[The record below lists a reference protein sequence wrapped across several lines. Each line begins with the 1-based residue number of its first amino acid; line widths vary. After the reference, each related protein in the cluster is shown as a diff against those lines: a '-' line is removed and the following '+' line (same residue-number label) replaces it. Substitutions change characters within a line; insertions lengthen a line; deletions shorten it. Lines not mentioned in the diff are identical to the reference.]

1 MNKIY
6 DPVSYKVVFFSSAPI
21 GAPFLEALAKDDRF
35 DVTGVVTMPDAPAG
49 RGMKM
54 QENVIKATA
63 KKIFGIQN
71 KLKVILL
78 HGFAWKNYWWRKD
91 EIKQWCEYNSAQFFA
106 PELESNLK
114 PNLDI
119 QLKQLTELYGNILDE
134 NTIIIW
140 HSLWGTLA
148 AHFVVRSNKKINK
161 LICIAPANPTQEF
174 TSINDPIVALN
185 NIWLRK
191 YVDETI
197 DYEKIATLTHH
208 HIIYLS
214 DNDVYIPYAKTQ
226 EYFMEHAPTA
236 IIQTYHAHWHFSS
249 SDLRNFSTLI
259 KDLDSTILSPN
270 DDPNLI
276 QTPEKIHPDKS
287 DEGKEFVKR
296 LEEKKPDYIV
306 VIAYGKIIPQAILDI
321 PLVAPINVHG
331 SLLPKYRWASP
342 IQSVFLHHEKET
354 WITIMKMAASLDT
367 GDMVAVQKFPIL
379 FDWTTRNVIEKMQ
392 EVGPDFLTDTLWK
405 LGKWMYG
412 YEKQDDS
419 KATVCGKIEK
429 ESGEIN
435 PWEDSI
441 EDIYAKYRAYA
452 MWPKIYFVYKEK
464 RFVIEDLLLDEGL
477 YTQNTEQVLFSAD
490 KKLHPAVK
498 NIVLKPEGKKWV
510 SWTDFVNSYLQ

>member
-6 DPVSYKVVFFSSAPI
+6 DPSSYKVVFFSSAPI

-54 QENVIKATA
+54 QENVIKTTA
-63 KKIFGIQN
+63 KKIFGTKN

-78 HGFAWKNYWWRKD
+78 HGFAGKNHWWRKD
-91 EIKQWCEYNSAQFFA
+91 EIKQWCQDNSAQFFA

-148 AHFVVRSNKKINK
+148 AHFVARSNKKIHK

-185 NIWLRK
+185 NAWLRK
-191 YVDETI
+191 YVDESI
-197 DYEKIATLTHH
+197 DYDKLATLTTQ

-214 DNDVYIPYAKTQ
+214 DNDPYIPYAETQ
-226 EYFMEHAPTA
+226 SYFIEHAPTS
-236 IIQTYHAHWHFSS
+236 IIETHPHHGHFSS
-249 SDLRNFSTLI
+249 GEFKNFPALI
-259 KDLDSTILSPN
+259 KNLDQTIISPN
-270 DDPNLI
+270 DDNFI
-276 QTPEKIHPDKS
+276 QTPEKIRPDKS
-287 DEGKEFVKR
+287 EEGKRFAEW
-296 LEEKKPDYIV
+296 LQSKKPDYIV

-331 SLLPKYRWASP
+331 SLLPKYRGASP
-342 IQSVFLHHEKET
+342 IQSVFLNNEKET

-367 GDMVAVQKFPIL
+367 GDMVAIQKFPIP
-379 FDWTTRNVIEKMQ
+379 FDRTTRNVIEKMQ
-392 EVGPDFLTDTLWK
+392 EIGPDFLTDTLRK

-429 ESGEIN
+429 ESWEIN
-435 PWEDSI
+435 PREDSI

-452 MWPKIYFVYKEK
+452 MWPKIYFVYREK
-464 RFVIEDLLLDEGL
+464 RVIIEQLEFDEK
-477 YTQNTEQVLFSAD
+477 LFYAD
-490 KKLHPAVK
+490 KDQPLVIHDTLHPAVQ
-498 NIVLKPEGKKWV
+498 VCVVKPEGSKSQ
-510 SWTDFVNSYLQ
+510 SWSDFVKWYM